1 MALKAAIVPVTPFEQ
16 NCTLLFDEG
25 SKKGV
30 VVDPGGDLE
39 RIEDAIKQI
48 GMIVEGIWLTHGH
61 LDHAGAADA
70 LKAKLGVKITGP
82 HLADKFLLDGI
93 EAQANQYGIPGLK
106 NATPDR
112 WLVEG
117 DTAEV
122 AGLTF
127 KVLHCPGHSPGSIV
141 FVNAQVGIAMV
152 GDVIF
157 RGSVGRTDFEYGDS
171 ATLIKGIREKLFPLG
186 DSITFICGHGPAS
199 TFGDERKSNPF
210 CGDTA

>member
-1 MALKAAIVPVTPFEQ
+1 MSLKAAIVPVTPFEQ

-25 SKKGV
+25 SKRGV
-30 VVDPGGDLE
+30 VVDPGGDVE

-70 LKAKLGVKITGP
+70 LKTRLGVNITGP

-93 EAQANQYGIPGLK
+93 EKQANEYGIPGLK

-127 KVLHCPGHSPGSIV
+127 KVLHCPGHSPGSVV

-157 RGSVGRTDFEYGDS
+157 RGSVGRTDFAYGDPDI
-171 ATLIKGIREKLFPLG
+171 LVKGIREKLFPLG

-199 TFGDERKSNPF
+199 TFGEERETNPF
-210 CGDTA
+210 CGDNA

>member
-1 MALKAAIVPVTPFEQ
+1 MSLKAAIVPVTPFDQ

-93 EAQANQYGIPGLK
+93 AEQANQYGIPGLK

-157 RGSVGRTDFEYGDS
+157 RGSVGRTDFPYGDTD
-171 ATLIKGIREKLFPLG
+171 TLIKGIREKLFPLG

-199 TFGDERKSNPF
+199 TFGEERKSNPF
-210 CGDTA
+210 CGDNA